1 MSSRRLLKAGEAIR
15 EVVSMA
21 IITELRDPRVKNVT
35 VIGVEVAPDMR
46 EAKILVSIM
55 GSDSQQA
62 TSLRGLQNSAGF
74 LQSKIAERI
83 DTRYTPKLTFVAD
96 EGVKKSLAVAQILEQ
111 LALEKSK
118 REQGLSSPSHA
129 DEDGDDSDDDIDD
142 SDDDIDDSDDDSDD
156 SDDDI
161 DDSGDDSDDDIDSD
175 DNEEMREDG
184 AGSEPGDKASN
195 VEGTNPAED
204 R

>member
-21 IITELRDPRVKNVT
+21 ILTELRDPRVKNVT

-55 GSDSQQA
+55 GSESQQA
-62 TSLRGLQNSAGF
+62 TSLRGLKNSAGF

-96 EGVKKSLAVAQILEQ
+96 EGVKKSLALAQILDQ
-111 LALEKSK
+111 LALEKQKNQQATDAVAVSEPVDDELDEADDARNEAAIDENDELSDD
-118 REQGLSSPSHA
+118 REDDGE
-129 DEDGDDSDDDIDD
+129 DDGDF
-142 SDDDIDDSDDDSDD
+142 
-156 SDDDI
+156 
-161 DDSGDDSDDDIDSD
+161 
-175 DNEEMREDG
+175 DNRNSPDMPN
-184 AGSEPGDKASN
+184 A
-195 VEGTNPAED
+195 
-204 R
+204 

>member
-21 IITELRDPRVKNVT
+21 ILTELRDPRVKNVT

-55 GSDSQQA
+55 GSESQQA
-62 TSLRGLQNSAGF
+62 TSLRGLKNSAGF

-96 EGVKKSLAVAQILEQ
+96 EGVKKSLALAQILDQ
-111 LALEKSK
+111 LALEKQKNQQATDAVAVSEPVDDELDELDELDEADDASNEAAIDENDELSDD
-118 REQGLSSPSHA
+118 RE
-129 DEDGDDSDDDIDD
+129 DDGDF
-142 SDDDIDDSDDDSDD
+142 
-156 SDDDI
+156 
-161 DDSGDDSDDDIDSD
+161 
-175 DNEEMREDG
+175 DNRNSPDMPN
-184 AGSEPGDKASN
+184 A
-195 VEGTNPAED
+195 
-204 R
+204 

>member
-1 MSSRRLLKAGEAIR
+1 
-15 EVVSMA
+15 MA
-21 IITELRDPRVKNVT
+21 ILTELRDPRVKNVT

-55 GSDSQQA
+55 GSESQQA

-111 LALEKSK
+111 LALEKQK
-118 REQGLSSPSHA
+118 SSRLA
-129 DEDGDDSDDDIDD
+129 EDGNEATEEDESDGQELDGDSEVESEIVTDKIEESVEEDDESIPT
-142 SDDDIDDSDDDSDD
+142 
-156 SDDDI
+156 
-161 DDSGDDSDDDIDSD
+161 
-175 DNEEMREDG
+175 EH
-184 AGSEPGDKASN
+184 
-195 VEGTNPAED
+195 
-204 R
+204 

>member
-55 GSDSQQA
+55 GSESQQA
-62 TSLRGLQNSAGF
+62 TSLRGLKNSAGF

-118 REQGLSSPSHA
+118 RDQGIPDSAGLSDSEELEDSE
-129 DEDGDDSDDDIDD
+129 DEDEDVDGEEFEDDEQFEDDESRDLLLDENSSEQIVPPKADD
-142 SDDDIDDSDDDSDD
+142 
-156 SDDDI
+156 
-161 DDSGDDSDDDIDSD
+161 
-175 DNEEMREDG
+175 
-184 AGSEPGDKASN
+184 PL
-195 VEGTNPAED
+195 V
-204 R
+204 

>member
-21 IITELRDPRVKNVT
+21 IIRELRDPRVKNVT

-55 GSDSQQA
+55 GSESQQA
-62 TSLRGLQNSAGF
+62 TSLRGLKNSAGF

-118 REQGLSSPSHA
+118 REKGISDSTELSDSEELEDEELE
-129 DEDGDDSDDDIDD
+129 DED
-142 SDDDIDDSDDDSDD
+142 
-156 SDDDI
+156 
-161 DDSGDDSDDDIDSD
+161 
-175 DNEEMREDG
+175 
-184 AGSEPGDKASN
+184 
-195 VEGTNPAED
+195 AED
-204 R
+204 DEFEDDEFDEEESQDLLLDGDVEDSTEQIAPPKTDDPLV

>member
-21 IITELRDPRVKNVT
+21 ILTELRDPRVKNVT

-55 GSDSQQA
+55 GSESQQA
-62 TSLRGLQNSAGF
+62 TSLRGLKNSAGF

-96 EGVKKSLAVAQILEQ
+96 EGVKKSLALAQILDQ
-111 LALEKSK
+111 LALEKQKNQQATDAVAVSEPVDDELDELDELDEAEDASNEAAIDENDELSDD
-118 REQGLSSPSHA
+118 REDDGE
-129 DEDGDDSDDDIDD
+129 DDGDF
-142 SDDDIDDSDDDSDD
+142 
-156 SDDDI
+156 
-161 DDSGDDSDDDIDSD
+161 
-175 DNEEMREDG
+175 DNRNSPDMPN
-184 AGSEPGDKASN
+184 A
-195 VEGTNPAED
+195 
-204 R
+204 

>member
-21 IITELRDPRVKNVT
+21 ILTELRDPRVKNVT

-55 GSDSQQA
+55 GSESQQA
-62 TSLRGLQNSAGF
+62 TSLRGLKNSAGF

-96 EGVKKSLAVAQILEQ
+96 EGVKKSLALAQILDQ
-111 LALEKSK
+111 LALEKQKHQQAPEPVAVSDPVD
-118 REQGLSSPSHA
+118 EELDEAEDANNEATIDENDELS
-129 DEDGDDSDDDIDD
+129 DELSDENDELSDDEEDH
-142 SDDDIDDSDDDSDD
+142 
-156 SDDDI
+156 
-161 DDSGDDSDDDIDSD
+161 GEF
-175 DNEEMREDG
+175 DNRNSPDMPN
-184 AGSEPGDKASN
+184 A
-195 VEGTNPAED
+195 
-204 R
+204 

>member
-21 IITELRDPRVKNVT
+21 ILTELRDPRVKNVT

-55 GSDSQQA
+55 GSESQQA
-62 TSLRGLQNSAGF
+62 TSLRGLKNSAGF

-96 EGVKKSLAVAQILEQ
+96 EGVKKSLALAQILDQ
-111 LALEKSK
+111 LALEKQKNQQATDSVAVS
-118 REQGLSSPSHA
+118 EPVD
-129 DEDGDDSDDDIDD
+129 DELDELDEAEDASNEAAIDENDENDELSDD
-142 SDDDIDDSDDDSDD
+142 
-156 SDDDI
+156 
-161 DDSGDDSDDDIDSD
+161 
-175 DNEEMREDG
+175 REDDG
-184 AGSEPGDKASN
+184 
-195 VEGTNPAED
+195 ED
-204 R
+204 DGEFYNRNSPDMPNA

>member
-55 GSDSQQA
+55 GSESQQA
-62 TSLRGLQNSAGF
+62 TSLRGLKNSAGF

-118 REQGLSSPSHA
+118 REQGVSDSADLSDSEELEDLD
-129 DEDGDDSDDDIDD
+129 DEDLDDEQFEDEGQEDDESRDLLIDGDVEDSTEQIAPSKTDD
-142 SDDDIDDSDDDSDD
+142 
-156 SDDDI
+156 
-161 DDSGDDSDDDIDSD
+161 
-175 DNEEMREDG
+175 
-184 AGSEPGDKASN
+184 PL
-195 VEGTNPAED
+195 V
-204 R
+204 